1 MLVAVRFRFV
11 ALITSLVLVIAAA
24 GPAWGQNIIA
34 QYDFGLLSGE
44 TSTGK
49 DLSGRSNPGPGGGN
63 QGWEAYYSDPNV
75 TAADAYLSDSIPPSN
90 EDYIEFTGPAYV
102 DVNGNMIPV
111 LRFEPGNNSNNP
123 SEAVTKDKYFA
134 FTVTANAGLL
144 NLSSLTFNAGKG
156 GSRLDKG
163 QRRSR
168 IGASAVGCG
177 RGCSPNRAGQ
187 PNAGGEKSPG
197 GPTEYQSQHS

>member
-1 MLVAVRFRFV
+1 MMLVAVRFRFV

-144 NLSSLTFNAGKG
+144 NLSSLTFN
-156 GSRLDKG
+156 
-163 QRRSR
+163 
-168 IGASAVGCG
+168 
-177 RGCSPNRAGQ
+177 
-187 PNAGGEKSPG
+187 
-197 GPTEYQSQHS
+197 

>member
-1 MLVAVRFRFV
+1 MVRVAVRFRFV

-49 DLSGRSNPGPGGGN
+49 DLSGRSNPAGGPN
-63 QGWEAYYSDPNV
+63 QGWEAYSSDPNV
-75 TAADAYLSDSIPPSN
+75 TANDAYLSDSIPPSN
-90 EDYIEFTGPAYV
+90 EDYVEITSPAYV
-102 DVNGNMIPV
+102 DDNGNNIPV

-134 FTVTANAGLL
+134 FTVTANTGLL
-144 NLSSLTFNAGKG
+144 YLSSSTV
-156 GSRLDKG
+156 R
-163 QRRSR
+163 
-168 IGASAVGCG
+168 V
-177 RGCSPNRAGQ
+177 
-187 PNAGGEKSPG
+187 
-197 GPTEYQSQHS
+197 